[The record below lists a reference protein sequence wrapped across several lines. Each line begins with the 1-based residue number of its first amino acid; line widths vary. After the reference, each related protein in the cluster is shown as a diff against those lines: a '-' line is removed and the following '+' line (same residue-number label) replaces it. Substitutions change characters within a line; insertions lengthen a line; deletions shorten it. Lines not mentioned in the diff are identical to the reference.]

1 MELPKVVYEN
11 LPYGYF
17 LASGAL
23 FTMGDSWP
31 LVFSGAIFYLA
42 ACIVLVKR
50 SASRRIDKLKHT
62 KKRIWLPELIYEF
75 FPYALSAIGIFFLMT
90 FNHNLVQFFAFSL
103 IVWAIRNL
111 ICRHNNRTRK
121 QGLF

>member
-1 MELPKVVYEN
+1 MELPRVVYEN

-23 FTMGDSWP
+23 FSLGDSWP
-31 LVFSGAIFYLA
+31 LLFSGAVFYLA
-42 ACIVLVKR
+42 ACIVLVQR
-50 SASRRIDKLKHT
+50 SAHRRRDKYKH
-62 KKRIWLPELIYEF
+62 KQKRVWLPELIYEF
-75 FPYALSAIGIFFLMT
+75 LPYAFSAVGILLLMIS
-90 FNHNLVQFFAFSL
+90 NSNIVQFIAFSL
-103 IVWAIRNL
+103 MIWAIRNL